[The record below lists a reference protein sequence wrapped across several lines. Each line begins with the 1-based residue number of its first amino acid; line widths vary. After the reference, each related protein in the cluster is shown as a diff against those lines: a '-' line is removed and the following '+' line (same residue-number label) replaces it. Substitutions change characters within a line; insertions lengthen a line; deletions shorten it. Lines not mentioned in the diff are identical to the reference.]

1 MSRQIPNI
9 YSMKL
14 RNGIISH
21 KLHGA
26 GLSSRQGV
34 GEQKFPIQ
42 RNVDQSI
49 TYLQAERVNL
59 VQFDRPLCNGLSVLI
74 LSADGVSQMHLGPE
88 DAGIHEVRIVSALID
103 VKTNTGRFPF
113 LPTGRFEFQLQFE
126 ISRVLHFRA
135 KVGRVE
141 GRFGNGKRIV
151 LITRITAK
159 NSPEIRPGFAEVI
172 GQDRLALNRPDAFA
186 FRPLS
191 FLGRLIKFQF
201 FQLNLSLSDPCQL
214 L

>member
-1 MSRQIPNI
+1 
-9 YSMKL
+9 
-14 RNGIISH
+14 
-21 KLHGA
+21 
-26 GLSSRQGV
+26 
-34 GEQKFPIQ
+34 
-42 RNVDQSI
+42 
-49 TYLQAERVNL
+49 
-59 VQFDRPLCNGLSVLI
+59 
-74 LSADGVSQMHLGPE
+74 MHLGPE

-126 ISRVLHFRA
+126 ISRGLHFRA

-186 FRPLS
+186 FLPLS
-191 FLGRLIKFQF
+191 FMGCLLEFKFL
-201 FQLNLSLSDPCQL
+201 QLSFSLRYLCQL